1 MTLKELRMSKDL
13 TQEQAAILSSVSLR
27 TMKAYENSSTLVDTP
42 RYNAIYQALER
53 YVPSKPM
60 EKLLYRGK
68 FYTNIQMGVDLIPFA
83 NKVYNYQKRDCFVTL
98 EKYIKGDYDGKVCI
112 LYGLRRTGKTT
123 MLFQMI
129 SELPLDKVAYVKM
142 QTTDTMARLSMD
154 LDTLY
159 HMGFRYIFI
168 DEITLLE
175 DFIGTAAILS
185 DIYSMKG
192 MKIVLSGTDS
202 LSFIFADRDELY
214 ARNIMIHTSIIPFR
228 EYSRLLDI
236 NSIDTY
242 IEYGGTLMKENML
255 LGDGDSRTDEL
266 AFKDDEST
274 RKYIDTAIS
283 RNIQNSLKY
292 NRFGSRFNSLD
303 ELYRKNELTNAINR
317 IIEDMNHRFV
327 LDVVQDR
334 FKSHDLGSAK
344 ELLLHD
350 ASLERAQVLNMIDV
364 QKVTEM
370 LKAIIEVK
378 DREQLT
384 VEITQGILNTIKN
397 YLRLL
402 DLIYESETICQF
414 GENKNYYFFTQPGMR
429 YSIAKA
435 LVYSLMQD
443 DYFKTIST
451 EDKNYV
457 IEKILDDVKGRML
470 EDIVLLETKKI
481 NPKENIV
488 AKYKFGDSTEY
499 DMVIYDIASNTC
511 SIYEIKHSDKISDKQ
526 IMYLIDKEKCSLI
539 EHLYGKITGKYVL
552 YRGENKRI
560 GEIEYLNV
568 EEYLRGLG
576 KKKDIPNKE
585 TKEALAEYKE
595 MKEDKE
601 KYKRYDSFS
610 DIEKETK

>member
-1 MTLKELRMSKDL
+1 MTLKELRLSKDL

-27 TMKAYENSSTLVDTP
+27 TMKAYENSATLVDTP
-42 RYNAIYQALER
+42 RYNAIYKALER
-53 YVPSKPM
+53 YIPSKPM
-60 EKLLYRGK
+60 ETLLYRGK

-83 NKVYNYQKRDCFVTL
+83 NKVYKYQKRDCFVTL
-98 EKYIKGDYDGKVCI
+98 EQYIKGDFDGKVCI

-129 SELPLDKVAYVKM
+129 SELPLDKVAYVKI
-142 QTTDTMARLSMD
+142 QTTDTMARLTMD

-159 HMGFRYIFI
+159 QMGYRYIFI

-214 ARNIMIHTSIIPFR
+214 DRNIMIHTSFIPFR
-228 EYSRLLDI
+228 EYSRLLGI

-242 IEYGGTLMKENML
+242 IEYGGTLMKENMVI
-255 LGDGDSRTDEL
+255 GDEDERVDEL
-266 AFKDDEST
+266 SFKDDEST
-274 RKYIDTAIS
+274 RKYIDTAIC

-292 NRFGSRFNSLD
+292 NRFGSKFNSLD

-327 LDVVQDR
+327 LEVVQDK

-350 ASLERAQVLNMIDV
+350 IPLERAQVLNKIDV

-378 DREQLT
+378 DKEQLT
-384 VEITQGILNTIKN
+384 VEITDGILSTIKN

-402 DLIYESETICQF
+402 DLIYESKTICQF
-414 GENKNYYFFTQPGMR
+414 GEDKEYYIFTQSGMR

-443 DYFKTIST
+443 DYFKTISLK
-451 EDKNYV
+451 DKDY
-457 IEKILDDVKGRML
+457 ITYKILDDVKGRML
-470 EDIVLLETKKI
+470 EDIILLETKKT

-488 AKYKFGDSTEY
+488 CKYKFGDSTEY
-499 DMVIYDIASNTC
+499 DMVIYDRATNKC

-526 IMYLIDKEKCSLI
+526 IRYLVNKEKCEAI
-539 EHLYGKITGKYVL
+539 EFLYGKITGKYVL
-552 YRGENKRI
+552 YRGEDKNI
-560 GEIEYLNV
+560 GDIQYLNI
-568 EEYLRGLG
+568 EKYLCSLGLFG
-576 KKKDIPNKE
+576 KK
-585 TKEALAEYKE
+585 
-595 MKEDKE
+595 
-601 KYKRYDSFS
+601 
-610 DIEKETK
+610 